1 MKKLFLLIAVMLP
14 LLATAQEK
22 DPALVAEYQENI
34 FRTAV
39 NMDPYEYIPGPKT
52 AAPKGYKPFYIS
64 HYGRHGARSNWEGG
78 YAGIMNLYDKAHD
91 AGILTADG
99 EAAREQIAEIIRLH
113 DHMDGRLTYLG
124 QQEHRQIA
132 ARMYNNYKEV
142 FKNGSKKLTAISSI
156 VPRCIISMNA
166 ATGQLLSMQPDLDIH
181 WDTGETLQKY
191 ISSDHTREMRNEIKK
206 ILAKYYAAHTPDT
219 KAFCAKVFTDAAK
232 AKEVVGDI
240 VPFMMGTYNMAT
252 GCPAFGLD
260 DRLFRLFTDDD
271 LYWYA
276 QGISQN
282 FYLGQCNS
290 VEFGDVRMP
299 RAEPLVDDIVARA
312 DAAIATGE
320 YCADLRYGHDY
331 QVLALGS
338 LLGLEGIAERLDQN
352 TCVNWAG
359 WKYTPFAANIQL
371 IFYRNKEGDVLV
383 YPMLNERETKII
395 GLRGGPYYKWDDFKT
410 YVGHGPKTTV
420 TWHEGTPIDK
430 RNSLYTMEISNPP
443 AGTDW
448 FIWFSQFRTSIKM
461 QEGSQGKIEHV
472 SGTLYRIVPTV
483 DTKGQTLKMQ
493 YVTKPIVN
501 QCRAPEAFYLVREGF
516 PTVKID
522 NESVYLPA
530 QPKHSFTY
538 NPVEL
543 SVTDMIPRVKS
554 VEYEKDQKK
563 KPAGSS
569 FIPADFAA
577 VEYIPSDKPGWYR
590 ISIKDDM
597 ATLEAADADAAY
609 WAKQTLDNIRVSAKG
624 EKVRNMTVE
633 DWPDLQYRGL
643 MLDISRNF
651 TKKEDLLKLID
662 IMSRY
667 KANVLHLHMGDDEG
681 WRVEIDALPE
691 LTSYGAFRGLPVM
704 NADGTI
710 SEPDALQPTYSA
722 SFDRNDKGGSANGY
736 YSHKDFVEILKY
748 AAEHHIRVIPE
759 FDTPGHSRAA
769 IKAMEKR
776 AELTGDK
783 SCLLSEPGDT
793 SKYVSVQDYTD
804 NAINVAL
811 ESTYKFVETVFDGL
825 IAMYKEAGVPLEV
838 IHVGGDE
845 VPEGAWIG
853 SPACQALMKKN
864 GWKKTDRLKDY
875 YVSRVLDIAAS
886 RGVKVAGWQELVQHL
901 QPATKEKMLKGLG
914 FTNVWTVSHGR
925 EELPYQFANAGL
937 PVVISSA
944 PNAYFDLAYNDS
956 KLERGHSWAGFVD
969 ERRSFSLLPYS
980 MYRSVRWDDHGKM
993 LDISKGPNGKTPLE
1007 ARQNIIGVQGQLW
1020 SETLRNFDHVTYYLF
1035 PKALGLLERGWNVS
1049 PVWEG
1054 TTASDDPVF
1063 MADFDQ
1069 FYSIIK
1075 EKELPYYQ
1083 SIGISYHTN

>member
-1 MKKLFLLIAVMLP
+1 MKKLFLLIALMLP
-14 LLATAQEK
+14 LMAAAQQK
-22 DPALVAEYQENI
+22 DPALAAEYKENI

-39 NMDPYEYIPGPKT
+39 NMDPYEYLPGPKT

-78 YAGIMNLYDKAHD
+78 YAEILKLYDKAHKD
-91 AGILTADG
+91 GYLTAQG

-113 DHMDGRLTYLG
+113 NHMDGRLTYLG
-124 QQEHRQIA
+124 QLEHRQIA
-132 ARMYNNYKEV
+132 ERMYNNYKDV
-142 FKNGSKKLTAISSI
+142 FKKGSKKLTAISSMT
-156 VPRCIISMNA
+156 PRCIISMNA
-166 ATGQLLSMQPDLDIH
+166 ATGQLLSMQPDLDFH
-181 WDTGETLQKY
+181 LDTGETLQKY
-191 ISSDHTREMRNEIKK
+191 ISSDHTSEMRREIGK
-206 ILAKYYAAHTPDT
+206 IMGKYYARHTPDV
-219 KAFCAKVFTDAAK
+219 KAFSEKVFTPAAREK
-232 AKEVVGDI
+232 IPAKEI
-240 VPFMMGTYNMAT
+240 VPFMMATYNMAT
-252 GCPAFGLD
+252 ACPAFGLD

-276 QGISQN
+276 QGISMN

-290 VEFGDVRMP
+290 LEFGDVRMP
-299 RAEPLVDDIVARA
+299 RAEPLIDDIVERA

-331 QVLALGS
+331 QVLALAS
-338 LLGLEGIAERLDQN
+338 LLGLEGVAERMDQN

-395 GLRGGPYYKWDDFKT
+395 GLKGGPYYKWDDFKT
-410 YVGHGPKTTV
+410 YVGRGPQTKV

-430 RNSLYTMEISNPP
+430 RNSLFKMDVANPP

-448 FIWFSQFRTSIKM
+448 FIWFSQFRTAIKM
-461 QEGSQGKIEHV
+461 KEGSQGHIEHV
-472 SGTLYRIVPTV
+472 SGTLYRIVPDV
-483 DTKGQTLKMQ
+483 DTNGETLHLE

-501 QCRAPEAFYLVREGF
+501 QCRAPEAFFLVREGF
-516 PTVKID
+516 PTVKIG

-530 QPKHSFTY
+530 EPKHSFTY

-543 SVTDMIPRVKS
+543 KVTDMIPRLKS
-554 VEYEKDQKK
+554 V
-563 KPAGSS
+563 KPWGFRIDA
-569 FIPADFAA
+569 PQPTTT
-577 VEYIPSDKPGWYR
+577 IPSDFTSIAYVPGHQPGWYE
-590 ISIKDDM
+590 I
-597 ATLEAADADAAY
+597 TLQRNRADLKAADFDAAY
-609 WAKQTLDNIRVSAKG
+609 WAKNTLDKLRENAGGKEVQTMVI
-624 EKVRNMTVE
+624 E
-633 DWPDLQYRGL
+633 DWPDLQHRGI

-651 TKKEDLLKLID
+651 TTKDNLLKLIE

-691 LTSYGAFRGLPVM
+691 LTSYGAFRGLPVL

-710 SEPDALQPTYSA
+710 SEPDALQPTYCA
-722 SFDRNDKGGSANGY
+722 SFNKYDKTSANGY

-748 AAEHHIRVIPE
+748 AAAHHIRVIPE

-776 AELTGDK
+776 AELTGDT
-783 SCLLSEPGDT
+783 SCLLSEPEDE

-811 ESTYKFVETVFDGL
+811 ESTYKFVATVFDGL

-845 VPEGAWIG
+845 VPDGAWIG
-853 SPACQALMKKN
+853 SPACKKLMKEM
-864 GWKKTDRLKDY
+864 GWTKTDQLKDY
-875 YVSRVLDIAAS
+875 YVSRVLDIAAN
-886 RGVKVAGWQELVQHL
+886 RGVKIAGWQELVQHL

-980 MYRSVRWDDHGKM
+980 MYRSVRWDDHGK
-993 LDISKGPNGKTPLE
+993 LVDISKAPDGKTALE

-1035 PKALGLLERGWNVS
+1035 PKALGLLERGWNAS

-1054 TTASDDPVF
+1054 TTASDDPAF